1 MNALGQVW
9 VPGSGGAV
17 NQCDPAHFFGL
28 PVMDKLSRENIRT
41 DAHDAM
47 IGTLPGIHQN
57 LRGNTVK
64 LSAAAAKVQI
74 FCNGPAAVPP
84 G

>member
-1 MNALGQVW
+1 
-9 VPGSGGAV
+9 
-17 NQCDPAHFFGL
+17 
-28 PVMDKLSRENIRT
+28 MDQLSRESIRT
-41 DAHDAM
+41 DAHDEM

-74 FCNGPAAVPP
+74 FCNGQSLYDR
-84 G
+84 